1 MGSSGSDTFGNY
13 APSGTTKCD
22 QSVDSDLEDVARH
35 EFYAKRGV
43 VPAPSTAVR
52 LAKGTVAGR
61 LVVEDTATGLAIG
74 SLPTRWH
81 YLLLCQE
88 KGYVYEGEVTASRS
102 GSVPVVEVHLDPV

>member
-81 YLLLCQE
+81 YLLCTRVRLPLHAQE
-88 KGYVYEGEVTASRS
+88 VYQS
-102 GSVPVVEVHLDPV
+102 